1 MPALEIL
8 REYNANPAYSKQ
20 ADETLNAILSRSA
33 TDPQF
38 RVQLLT
44 NPRGAIAA
52 FAGKQES
59 EISAGFNVVF
69 VENKAD
75 ATIVLPDMVDTEAEL
90 QDAELEAVAGGLT
103 PVVVWSIVA
112 SALWIA
118 AEIVGAVKDA
128 R

>member
-1 MPALEIL
+1 MRGSVVEVEADDVPQRDASTEPSEVVAEEVNDALVFPGVEGNEL
-8 REYNANPAYSKQ
+8 
-20 ADETLNAILSRSA
+20 
-33 TDPQF
+33 
-38 RVQLLT
+38 
-44 NPRGAIAA
+44 AA

-59 EISAGFNVVF
+59 EISAGFDVVF

-75 ATIVLPDMVDTEAEL
+75 ATIVLPDMVDSEAEL
-90 QDAELEAVAGGLT
+90 QDAELEAVAGGVT

-118 AEIVGAVKDA
+118 AEVIGAIKDA